1 MKKHV
6 LWMFSQPV
14 DETGKST
21 LTVGDLKKVFD
32 QYELDPIP
40 VPVICSLELDDSVMS
55 EEGLVSASIYKEN
68 DKLFFHMELAKFEM
82 MGYATFWEYT
92 EELPSEPVQVL
103 LGILP
108 ELGYNPVAPQFGAFN
123 YKFEGAELEC
133 CAGGYHIFRHHGSEL
148 PVNLLEVVGAAVA
161 AEEAGLF
168 IPAAF
173 TIISSRYATFLLLFF
188 IEEHG
193 YSRHLSPVMEAYQ
206 VDHVGGNTYK
216 LGNQVE
222 LTQVK
227 EMLDTLSGIFRD
239 PESTLSVCGLIV
251 E

>member
-1 MKKHV
+1 MKKI
-6 LWMFSQPV
+6 LWMFSQAT
-14 DETGKST
+14 DEAGKSK
-21 LTVGDLKKVFD
+21 LTVADLKKVFD
-32 QYELDPIP
+32 NYEIDPIP
-40 VPVICSLELDDSVMS
+40 APDF
-55 EEGLVSASIYKEN
+55 EGLDLEAEAFASASIYEEGSKG
-68 DKLFFHMELAKFEM
+68 FFHVELASFEM

-108 ELGYNPVAPQFGAFN
+108 ELGYTPITPQFGAFG
-123 YKFEGAELEC
+123 YKFEGNELEC
-133 CAGGYHIFRHHGSEL
+133 RAGGYHIFRMHGNEMPL
-148 PVNLLEVVGAAVA
+148 NLQETVGAAIA

-173 TIISSRYATFLLLFF
+173 TVITSRYATFLLLFF

-193 YSRHLSPVMEAYQ
+193 YSRHLSPAMEAYQ
-206 VDHVGGNTYK
+206 LEKVASNTYK

-227 EMLDTLSGIFRD
+227 QMLDTLSGICED